1 MLNNYLMRFI
11 LLIILLFFNLI
22 SYSQSLS
29 ESDIKILAQRIN
41 KELQGIDFGNG
52 ISVKG
57 CYAIGRTLVYQYLVN
72 EDWYAPENIKTDL
85 IENLNKSGYAETY
98 FNNDINVEYQYFFE
112 NRLREKVSIKSYEL
126 ANLNF
131 NLGEYISIVGHP
143 KAKGVNLKL
152 RPPMGWQIEE
162 GDRPNIVQKF
172 LFKNNNYMIIVK
184 DNIMFFSRNEIRE
197 LLSDE
202 EYVNQFLSDASSFL
216 SNPQI
221 LNHRIV
227 SVDKYPSLEF
237 TLKGEMERVGIKMT
251 IKQKCWM
258 IFFEDKIVYLQCGGL
273 DNNEFTAL
281 EKLYDL
287 ITNSVIFPE
296 QYDY

>member
-1 MLNNYLMRFI
+1 MRVL

-41 KELQGIDFGNG
+41 KELQGMDFGNG
-52 ISVKG
+52 IAVKG

-98 FNNDINVEYQYFFE
+98 FSNDINVEYQYFFE

-126 ANLNF
+126 AKLNF
-131 NLGEYISIVGHP
+131 NLGEYISIDGHP

-184 DNIMFFSRNEIRE
+184 DNIMFFSRDEIRE
-197 LLSDE
+197 LLSDD
-202 EYVNQFLSDASSFL
+202 EYIKEFLSDASSYL
-216 SNPQI
+216 TNPQI

-258 IFFEDKIVYLQCGGL
+258 VFFEDKIVYLQCGGL
-273 DNNEFTAL
+273 DNNEFTVL

>member
-1 MLNNYLMRFI
+1 MRFI

-41 KELQGIDFGNG
+41 KELQGMDFGNG
-52 ISVKG
+52 IAVKG
-57 CYAIGRTLVYQYLVN
+57 CYAIGRTLVYQYLVS
-72 EDWYAPENIKTDL
+72 EDWVAPENIKTDL

-98 FNNDINVEYQYFFE
+98 FNNDISVEYQYFFE
-112 NRLREKVSIKSYEL
+112 NRLREKISIKSYEL
-126 ANLNF
+126 TNLNF
-131 NLGEYISIVGHP
+131 NLGEYISIDGHP

-152 RPPMGWQIEE
+152 KPPMGWQIEE

-184 DNIMFFSRNEIRE
+184 DNVMFFSRNEIRE

-258 IFFEDKIVYLQCGGL
+258 IFFEDKIIYLQCGGL

>member
-1 MLNNYLMRFI
+1 MRFI
-11 LLIILLFFNLI
+11 LPILLFYFNLI
-22 SYSQSLS
+22 TYSQSLS
-29 ESDIKILAQRIN
+29 DNDIKVLAQRIN
-41 KELQGIDFGNG
+41 TELQGLDFGNG
-52 ISVKG
+52 ITGKG
-57 CYAIGRTLVYQYLVN
+57 CYAFGRTLVYQYDVN
-72 EDWYAPENIKTDL
+72 EDWHAPENIKADL
-85 IENLNKSGYAETY
+85 IANLKQSGHSEAY
-98 FNNDINVEYQYFFE
+98 FNNEINVEYQYLFE
-112 NRLREKVSIKSYEL
+112 TRLREKVTIKSYEL

-131 NLGEYISIVGHP
+131 NLGEYISIDGHP

-152 RPPMGWQIEE
+152 RPPMGWQIAE

-184 DNIMFFSRNEIRE
+184 DNITFFSRNEIRE

-202 EYVNQFLSDASSFL
+202 EYVNDFLSEASSIL
-216 SNPQI
+216 TNPQI
-221 LNHRIV
+221 LSHRIV
-227 SVDKYPSLEF
+227 NVDKYPSLEF
-237 TLKGEMERVGIKMT
+237 TMRGEMDRLGIKMS

-258 IFFEDKIVYLQCGGL
+258 VFFEDKIVYLQCGGL
-273 DNNEFTAL
+273 DNTEFTAL